1 MYQSVSEMLAETD
14 RSGRP
19 LWEVI
24 LEDDCAER
32 GVKRENSLKEMRRIW
47 EAMKQADAGYDGKI
61 RSASG
66 LVGTDGQKYAE
77 ARSRRES
84 LCGPLMGS
92 VIEKMGNRKGLKWRV
107 FKRAPLHDT
116 FRVKPGQ
123 LPADFKVLIN
133 WPKGCWLES
142 KITVRFWIVTIIMAA
157 LAIVTLKI
165 R

>member
-92 VIEKMGNRKGLKWRV
+92 VIEKALTAARPKLVYKVNRNPLLLLLNALPRRLQLWII
-107 FKRAPLHDT
+107 KRILT
-116 FRVKPGQ
+116 
-123 LPADFKVLIN
+123 
-133 WPKGCWLES
+133 
-142 KITVRFWIVTIIMAA
+142 
-157 LAIVTLKI
+157 
-165 R
+165 